1 MNAHTDVVV
10 LLVGGSEVRSR
21 AVAAEVDALLG
32 DRVTV
37 VPTADPPG
45 AATAAETADRTGA
58 LVPLALVCFG
68 DDLGARDVVGTRT
81 ALRRLGT
88 RVVAVT
94 ESASLIGLAPLL
106 GSDAV
111 DAFVVEPWTRSGFAK
126 VIVAQLATFL
136 VARSPAD
143 LSRFD
148 DLVTDDERTRAQ
160 LRIERRQAAPS
171 HDVDHRH
178 PLLDVSSE
186 DAELEAQ
193 LVESL
198 DVALGH
204 PPRIRMAP
212 GTVLIEIGADVGGIF
227 VVLDGVVR
235 LTSRSP
241 GGDQILHEQSTGSII
256 GLLSLASKRR
266 AMLDCVAVTEVRAIP
281 ITVEQLARAL
291 DVDPELSSLLNR
303 VLIGSLARRLRR
315 SDELQVELDQ
325 SLSALSAAR
334 AELVAQAKMATLGDI
349 SAGLAHEL
357 NNPTAALARAI
368 SNITDDITSDGLLTP
383 DLAGVVRA
391 RAEAEPPS
399 SAEVRALRRGLAAV
413 VDDRRLAGRLVDM
426 GVTDQHEAR
435 RLAAL
440 PEPELGRLEAAARL
454 GSQLRHAGSAARRV
468 QALVDSLRAYVRGED
483 GSGRWV
489 SDVDVPRTIESAL
502 RLLSHRA
509 DEATIELAAES
520 VPTVPGRPGSLQVVW
535 TNLVTNALDA
545 LAGVDHGR
553 IEMRVTNADDHHV
566 CVTVAD
572 NGPGIEPSVAEHVF
586 EPRFTTKGGRV
597 RFGLGLGLSICRQI
611 VTEHGGTIDVDSRPG
626 RTVFSVLLP
635 VEETDE

>member
-1 MNAHTDVVV
+1 MTDRSVAVMV
-10 LLVGGSEVRSR
+10 IGGSEPRSR
-21 AVAAEVDALLG
+21 AVTDELEALFD

-37 VPTADPPG
+37 VAVSPASQ
-45 AATAAETADRTGA
+45 AAAAAAELDGSGTLVAMA
-58 LVPLALVCFG
+58 LACCGTEIGPPEIVEL
-68 DDLGARDVVGTRT
+68 RDQ
-81 ALRRLGT
+81 LRERGT
-88 RVVAVT
+88 RVVALT

-111 DAFVVEPWTRSGFAK
+111 DAFMAEPWTRSGFAK
-126 VIVAQLATFL
+126 VVVAQLATFL
-136 VARSPAD
+136 VAHSPGD
-143 LSRFD
+143 LGRFD
-148 DLVTDDERTRAQ
+148 DLITDDEQRRAEV
-160 LRIERRQAAPS
+160 RIERRRTAPS
-171 HDVDHRH
+171 HDVDRRH

-198 DVALGH
+198 DLALGH

-212 GTVLIEIGADVGGIF
+212 GAVLIEIGADVGGIF
-227 VVLDGVVR
+227 VVLDGIVR
-235 LTSRSP
+235 LTSRAP

-256 GLLSLASKRR
+256 GLLSLASKRQ

-315 SDELQVELDQ
+315 SDALQVELDQ

-357 NNPTAALARAI
+357 NNPTAALGRAI
-368 SNITDDITSDGLLTP
+368 SNITSDITAEGLLP
-383 DLAGVVRA
+383 SDLSAIVQERA
-391 RAEAEPPS
+391 AAEPLS
-399 SAEVRALRRGLAAV
+399 SADVRALRRDLAAV

-426 GVTDQHEAR
+426 GVTDGDQAR

-440 PEPELGRLEAAARL
+440 AEPQLARLESAARL
-454 GSQLRHAGSAARRV
+454 GSQLHHADSAARRV
-468 QALVDSLRAYVRGED
+468 QALVHSLRAYVRGED
-483 GSGRWV
+483 GSGTWV
-489 SDVDVPRTIESAL
+489 ADVDVPRTIESAL
-502 RLLSHRA
+502 RLLSYRSDDA
-509 DEATIELAAES
+509 VIELGVEQ
-520 VPTVPGRPGSLQVVW
+520 VPTIPGRPGALQVVW
-535 TNLVTNALDA
+535 SNLVANALDA
-545 LAGVDHGR
+545 LAGVTGAR
-553 IEMRVTNADDHHV
+553 IEIAVVRDGDRHVRVS
-566 CVTVAD
+566 VTD
-572 NGPGIEPSVAEHVF
+572 NGPGIDAALAERIF

-611 VTEHGGTIDVDSRPG
+611 VTEHGGTIDVEGHPG
-626 RTVFSVLLP
+626 HTVFSVLLP
-635 VEETDE
+635 VEDSDE

>member
-1 MNAHTDVVV
+1 MSGEPVV
-10 LLVGGSEVRSR
+10 LIVGGTERRVR
-21 AVAAEVDALLG
+21 AVTDELVALVG
-32 DRVTV
+32 DRVAIEPLPDAVSATTFARDATV
-37 VPTADPPG
+37 DG
-45 AATAAETADRTGA
+45 SM
-58 LVPLALVCFG
+58 VPLALACCG
-68 DDLGARDVVGTRT
+68 PDLGPAEVVDLRAGLRAFGTRI
-81 ALRRLGT
+81 
-88 RVVAVT
+88 VAVT
-94 ESASLIGLAPLL
+94 ESASLLGLAPLL

-111 DAFVVEPWTRSGFAK
+111 DAFMAEPWTTTGFAK
-126 VIVAQLATFL
+126 VTVAQLATYL
-136 VARSPAD
+136 VAHSPD
-143 LSRFD
+143 EIDRFD
-148 DLVTDDERTRAQ
+148 DLVTDDERRRAE
-160 LRIERRQAAPS
+160 LRIERRRAAPT
-171 HDVDHRH
+171 HDVDRRH

-212 GTVLIEIGADVGGIF
+212 GTMLIEIGADVGGIF

-235 LTSRSP
+235 LTSRAP

-281 ITVEQLARAL
+281 VTVEQLARAL

-357 NNPTAALARAI
+357 NNPTAALGRAI
-368 SNITDDITSDGLLTP
+368 ANITDDITADGLLP
-383 DLAGVVRA
+383 ADLAAIVRDRVV
-391 RAEAEPPS
+391 AEPPS
-399 SAEVRALRRGLAAV
+399 SADIRSLRRELVDV
-413 VDDRRLAGRLVDM
+413 VGDRRLAGRLVDM
-426 GVTDQHEAR
+426 GVGDHAEAR

-440 PEPELGRLEAAARL
+440 PAHELDRLEAAARL
-454 GSQLRHAGSAARRV
+454 GSQLHHAGSAARRV
-468 QALVDSLRAYVRGED
+468 QALVDSLRSYVRGED
-483 GSGRWV
+483 GSGTWV
-489 SDVDVPRTIESAL
+489 PDVDVPRTIESAL
-502 RLLSHRA
+502 RLLRHRA
-509 DEATIELAAES
+509 DEAAIEFVAES
-520 VPTVPGRPGSLQVVW
+520 VPTVPGRPGALQVVW
-535 TNLVTNALDA
+535 SNLVTNALDA
-545 LAGVDHGR
+545 LAGSDDGR
-553 IEMRVTNADDHHV
+553 IEIAVAPADGRFV
-566 CVTVAD
+566 RVTVAD
-572 NGPGIEPSVAEHVF
+572 NGPGIDPSLADRIF

-611 VTEHGGTIDVDSRPG
+611 VTEHGGTIGVDSRPG
-626 RTVFSVLLP
+626 RTVFDVRLP
-635 VEETDE
+635 VEASDE

>member
-1 MNAHTDVVV
+1 MSVDPAV
-10 LLVGGSEVRSR
+10 LIVGGTEQRVR
-21 AVAAEVDALLG
+21 AVADELVALVG
-32 DRVTV
+32 DRVSV
-37 VPTADPPG
+37 EAVPDAESATSFARV
-45 AATAAETADRTGA
+45 AAGGGSM
-58 LVPLALVCFG
+58 VPLALACCG
-68 DDLGARDVVGTRT
+68 EGLGPPEVVELRAGLRAFDTRI
-81 ALRRLGT
+81 
-88 RVVAVT
+88 VAVT
-94 ESASLIGLAPLL
+94 ESASLVGLAPLL

-111 DAFVVEPWTRSGFAK
+111 DAFMAEPWTRSGFAK
-126 VIVAQLATFL
+126 VVVAQLATYL
-136 VARSPAD
+136 VAHSP
-143 LSRFD
+143 D
-148 DLVTDDERTRAQ
+148 DLDRFGDLIADDERTRAE
-160 LRIERRQAAPS
+160 LRIERRRTAPT
-171 HDVDHRH
+171 HDVDRRH

-235 LTSRSP
+235 LTSRAP

-281 ITVEQLARAL
+281 VTVEQLARAL

-357 NNPTAALARAI
+357 NNPTAALGRAI
-368 SNITDDITSDGLLTP
+368 ANITDDITAEGLLP
-383 DLAGVVRA
+383 ADLTAIVRDRAVAEPLSSADVRSLRRELVGVV
-391 RAEAEPPS
+391 
-399 SAEVRALRRGLAAV
+399 G
-413 VDDRRLAGRLVDM
+413 DRRLAGRLVDM
-426 GVTDQHEAR
+426 GVSDHAEAR
-435 RLAAL
+435 RLADL
-440 PEPELGRLEAAARL
+440 PSSELDRLEAATRL
-454 GSQLRHAGSAARRV
+454 GSQLHHAGTAARRV

-483 GSGRWV
+483 GSGTWV
-489 SDVDVPRTIESAL
+489 PDVDVLRTIESAL
-502 RLLSHRA
+502 RLLSHRT
-509 DEATIELAAES
+509 DEATIELSAES
-520 VPTVPGRPGSLQVVW
+520 VPAVPGRPGALQVVW
-535 TNLVTNALDA
+535 SNLVTNALDA
-545 LAGVDHGR
+545 LADSDNGQ
-553 IEMRVTNADDHHV
+553 IEITVTPTDDRRVR
-566 CVTVAD
+566 VTVAD
-572 NGPGIEPSVAEHVF
+572 NGPGIEPPLADRIF

-611 VTEHGGTIDVDSRPG
+611 VTEHGGTIAVESRPG
-626 RTVFSVLLP
+626 RTVFDVRLP
-635 VEETDE
+635 VEEPDE